1 MARCLFRLIWLFL
14 ILALALGVLPAAADE
29 AVCTLSDRIKSANTN
44 TAVGNCPAG
53 TSHDIITFTEDIT
66 LSEALPPITG
76 TITIE
81 GGGHTISGDNKYRI
95 FEVNRGNLTINNLTL
110 TKGRVKFKRGVYE
123 GGGAIMIVG
132 FSTLTINHSVF
143 SANGAPDG
151 GAIGSGYD
159 YTVPKIT
166 INNSSFINNSSGS
179 GGAIGTI
186 RMHGG
191 QINITNSSFIRNRST
206 NGGGAVN
213 VLSNVVV
220 NISNSTFQDNSAG
233 YGGAVSGEVGVTT
246 LIHVTMV
253 NNSAHTDGAAIWT
266 PSTRE
271 SYLER
276 AKVNLFNSII
286 SSEYSLFAG
295 DCYGRLN
302 EKQRQLD
309 RRVLHANVS
318 GDPLLGEPT
327 GSPVYYPLQNG
338 SPALD
343 AADPHYCLPTDQ
355 LGTPRPHGAGCDIG
369 AIESTTAIP
378 APTPVPA
385 ICPFD
390 DQIVAANTDTAVGT
404 CAAGN
409 GADTIYL
416 LRDFV
421 LTERLPPITSEI
433 TILGN
438 GYSISGEDKFGILE
452 VDGGRLTIMNV
463 TLTKGNSG
471 EGGAIRV
478 RNGGRVIVENVTFS
492 ENSATA
498 GGAIATEH
506 YNVRLDVAD
515 SRFLGNRAD
524 DTGGAIFT
532 NGGLINISGSAFQDN
547 SAAYFGGAIDTANGR
562 VSVSN
567 STLTGNQAA
576 EGGGIYVSGAETT
589 LTHLTLMN
597 NRASQI
603 RGAGIYAKA
612 GLLYLRNSIVAGSGA
627 GDDCYGPLDENR
639 GNLSQDGSC
648 STRAGDDPL
657 LDDLTGAPAYHPLRD
672 GSPAVD
678 AADPAF
684 CLETDQVGTTRTQG
698 GRCDIGAFESTA
710 AVPAASVRPQ
720 ASSECTLADQIIA
733 ANTDEPA
740 DACPAG
746 NGDDTISLTKDIT
759 LSEPLPPITSNIAIQ
774 GNGHTLDGANRF
786 RIFDIGGGGYPKVV
800 IKNLTLANGNAAEED
815 GGAIRLNAGELTIT
829 DAIFRNNQA
838 ASGGAIASAANTTL
852 KIYNG
857 RLFDNSAEQ
866 HGGAI
871 VHYGC
876 ILVDWT
882 VFFSGNS
889 SILGQDDSRMQI
901 TIAESPKQISSTNTC
916 HAHQIHF
923 RTD

>member
-1 MARCLFRLIWLFL
+1 MARCLFRLFWLFL
-14 ILALALGVLPAAADE
+14 FSALALAVLPAAADE
-29 AVCTLSDRIKSANTN
+29 AFCTLSDRIKSANTN

-53 TSHDIITFTEDIT
+53 TGHDIITFTDDIT

-110 TKGRVKFKRGVYE
+110 TKGRVKFKRDVYE

-132 FSTLTINHSVF
+132 YTTLTVNHSVF
-143 SANGAPDG
+143 LDNSAPDG

-159 YTVPKIT
+159 FTVPN
-166 INNSSFINNSSGS
+166 INIHNSSFINNSSGS

-191 QINITNSSFIRNRST
+191 QITITNSSFIRNRST

-213 VLSNVVV
+213 NLSHTVVD
-220 NISNSTFQDNSAG
+220 ISNSTFQDNSAG

-246 LIHVTMV
+246 LTHVTMV
-253 NNSAHTDGAAIWT
+253 NNSASGAGDAIWT
-266 PSTRE
+266 PATRE

-286 SSEYSLFAG
+286 SGGYFPD
-295 DCYGRLN
+295 DCHGRLN
-302 EKQRQLD
+302 ESKGNLSD
-309 RRVLHANVS
+309 ESCTPNVS
-318 GDPLLGEPT
+318 DDPMLDEAT
-327 GSPVYYPLQNG
+327 GSPLYYPLLDG

-343 AADPHYCLPTDQ
+343 AADPRYCLDTDQ
-355 LGTPRPHGAGCDIG
+355 VGTPRPLGAGCDIG

-452 VDGGRLTIMNV
+452 VDGGRLTISNV

-471 EGGAIRV
+471 EGGAIRI
-478 RNGGRVIVENVTFS
+478 RNGGVVTVENVTFS

-506 YNVRLDVAD
+506 YNVRLDVTD
-515 SRFLGNRAD
+515 SRFLRNRAD

-532 NGGLINISGSAFQDN
+532 NGGVVNISGSAFQN
-547 SAAYFGGAIDTANGR
+547 NTAAYYGGALDTANGR

-567 STLTGNQAA
+567 STFNSNQAS

-589 LTHLTLMN
+589 LTHITLMN
-597 NRASQI
+597 NKASQI
-603 RGAGIYAKA
+603 RGAGIYAEA

-627 GDDCYGPLDENR
+627 GGDCYGRLDDNR
-639 GNLSQDGSC
+639 GNFSQDGSC
-648 STRAGDDPL
+648 ATQAGGEPL
-657 LDDLTGAPAYHPLRD
+657 LVDLTGSPAYQPLQD
-672 GSPAVD
+672 DSPAVNS
-678 AADPAF
+678 ADPDF
-684 CLETDQVGTTRTQG
+684 CLETDQVGTARPQG
-698 GRCDIGAFESTA
+698 GGCDIGAFESTA

-720 ASSECTLADQIIA
+720 ASSECTLADQFIA
-733 ANTDEPA
+733 ANADAPA
-740 DACPAG
+740 GACPAG
-746 NGDDTISLTKDIT
+746 NGADVISLTKNIT
-759 LSEPLPPITSNIAIQ
+759 LSETLPTITSDITIN

-786 RIFDIGGGGYPKVV
+786 RLFDIGGDGHPKVV

-815 GGAIRLNAGELTIT
+815 GGAIRLNAGKLTIT
-829 DAIFRNNQA
+829 DAIIRNNQA
-838 ASGGAIASAANTTL
+838 ASGGAIASAANTSL
-852 KIYNG
+852 KIYNS

-901 TIAESPKQISSTNTC
+901 TIAESPKQISSRNSC